1 MEYWNIKHAYSTNQ
15 YTLGGEFMEF
25 NTERNSVL
33 LSLLLVLA
41 YKLDKIILASTE
53 AYKAIK
59 KANRRK

>member
-1 MEYWNIKHAYSTNQ
+1 
-15 YTLGGEFMEF
+15 MEF